1 MESGSEET
9 EWTAETYSLGAV
21 RSDVGLTRAV
31 IPSVTTNRE
40 ISRWSCGVLEHW
52 KSITQQLQYSW
63 KGITNRDDARYK
75 LWFWKVNSYFH
86 HPHFIEG
93 VVADEG

>member
-9 EWTAETYSLGAV
+9 EWAAETYSLGAV

-31 IPSVTTNRE
+31 IPSVTTNR
-40 ISRWSCGVLEHW
+40 
-52 KSITQQLQYSW
+52 
-63 KGITNRDDARYK
+63 DDARYK
-75 LWFWKVNSYFH
+75 LWFWKVNSLFH
-86 HPHFIEG
+86 RPHFIEG

>member
-9 EWTAETYSLGAV
+9 EWAAETYSLGAV

-31 IPSVTTNRE
+31 
-40 ISRWSCGVLEHW
+40 
-52 KSITQQLQYSW
+52 
-63 KGITNRDDARYK
+63 K
-75 LWFWKVNSYFH
+75 LWFWKVDSLFH

-93 VVADEG
+93 VGADEG